1 MSTQLPSS
9 SEDELQFQH
18 NFNVP
23 AVNLAALRKQ
33 NKKHNAKT
41 NLVKAKKKFTGTAGS
56 GKVKYLGEDTP
67 YNRNTMISNSSQN
80 ALDLSLSDL
89 DLVLMSS
96 LAKAQRDE
104 GALDMP
110 NFAFNMPQQLNG
122 DDSSDEDAS
131 DDDQEMPYELV
142 DSSDDEE
149 PLQDH
154 IPGRPSLSSSRKS
167 NRLGSVASPEVDLGD
182 LRRASSLT
190 SKNSKTSK
198 TSKNS
203 KSTKSNSIRNIFRR
217 QLLLNETDSADGPS
231 RSDTFIAR
239 MLNVGGGG
247 LSGGGLAPGAT
258 RSGEER
264 GVDSEAAV
272 GGESEDHAIEMQ
284 NLNYAELNEAAKD
297 LIDLHA
303 PELKQ
308 LQRMHKVAFDTPD
321 EKDDLTDVEL
331 QEGSSLDHEQDEKAK
346 NHRRQATIDSAENPF
361 LQPNPDLLRQN
372 LDDDLAD
379 DDLITAEGGDDYVA
393 PPKQVHAGVLSSLLK
408 LYQNPGAS
416 KSSASFGSS
425 SNTTML
431 ADEQFDE
438 SGYNS
443 KNVSQHDFTQLKN
456 NIKLGPKRLAN
467 KFKKKPDLARKNDDS
482 EEEDPDEDPSKLP
495 SFQNARPKAP
505 KNPSSNRLGKKLK
518 KNKDQK
524 LRITVHIAD
533 ILQRQ
538 RFIIRMCRALMMYG
552 APTHRLEEYMVMTS
566 RVLEIDGQFVY
577 FPGTM
582 IIAFGDAATR
592 TSEVHLVRCAQ
603 GLNLSKLSDT
613 HKIYKDVIHDL
624 TSVEE
629 ATKKLEDLL
638 RRKNQ
643 YPPWVSVFLYALGS
657 ASVCTFGFGGGWLDV
672 PISFGVGSIVGY
684 LQFFVSSKS
693 NLYSSVF
700 EVTSS
705 IVVSFVARGIG
716 SARNGELFCFGAI
729 AQGSLALILPG
740 YIILCGSLEL
750 QSKNIVAGS
759 VRMFYAIIYSLFLG
773 FGITLGAALF
783 GWVDHNA
790 TDQAQCSEDH
800 EIDHKWRILFVPLFT
815 TCLGLINQAR
825 FRQLPVMLFISCTAY
840 VGTYFAGKHFQ
851 NVTEFTAAIG
861 SFIIGIL
868 GNMYSRIGRGMAV
881 SAMLPAIFVQVPS
894 GIASKSTLLAGVDTA
909 NRITNS
915 SKDASEGD
923 STSSSLSFG
932 ATMVEVSIGISV
944 GLFAAALV
952 VYPFGKRRTSLFTL

>member
-1 MSTQLPSS
+1 MSRPLTLS
-9 SEDELQFQH
+9 SEDESQFQH

-33 NKKHNAKT
+33 NKKQNAKT
-41 NLVKAKKKFTGTAGS
+41 NLVKAKKKITGNAN
-56 GKVKYLGEDTP
+56 KVKYLGENTP
-67 YNRNTMISNSSQN
+67 HNRNTVMSTSSQN
-80 ALDLSLSDL
+80 AMDLSLSDL

-96 LAKAQRDE
+96 LAKARQEE
-104 GALDMP
+104 GALDLP
-110 NFAFNMPQQLNG
+110 NFAFNMPRQRQNN
-122 DDSSDEDAS
+122 DSSDDDES
-131 DDDQEMPYELV
+131 DDDDDDKNAMPLEIA
-142 DSSDDEE
+142 DSSDDENDE
-149 PLQDH
+149 SPQQYRTQ
-154 IPGRPSLSSSRKS
+154 GASLNSSRKS
-167 NRLGSVASPEVDLGD
+167 HSRSGSQEVDNAD
-182 LRRASSLT
+182 VRRTSSHT
-190 SKNSKTSK
+190 SRNSK
-198 TSKNS
+198 
-203 KSTKSNSIRNIFRR
+203 KSSSIRNIFRR
-217 QLLLNETDSADGPS
+217 QLLLDEADSADAPS
-231 RSDTFIAR
+231 RSDTFIGR
-239 MLNVGGGG
+239 VLNMGGGG
-247 LSGGGLAPGAT
+247 LSGGGLAPGGTKA
-258 RSGEER
+258 GEDRE
-264 GVDSEAAV
+264 VDAEEAV
-272 GGESEDHAIEMQ
+272 GGEGEDHAIEMQ

-297 LIDLHA
+297 LIDIHA

-308 LQRMHKVAFDTPD
+308 LQRMNKVAFQEPD
-321 EKDDLTDVEL
+321 EKADLTDVDL
-331 QEGSSLDHEQDEKAK
+331 QEGSSLDHEKEEKAK
-346 NHRRQATIDSAENPF
+346 SHQRQATIDSAENPF
-361 LQPNPDLLRQN
+361 YQPNPDLLRAD
-372 LDDDLAD
+372 LDDDLQD
-379 DDLITAEGGDDYVA
+379 DDLLLAEGGGDDYIA

-416 KSSASFGSS
+416 KSSLSFNSS
-425 SNTTML
+425 SNTMI
-431 ADEQFDE
+431 ADEQFDDG
-438 SGYNS
+438 GYGS
-443 KNVSQHDFTQLKN
+443 KNVSQNDFTQLKN

-467 KFKKKPDLARKNDDS
+467 KFKKKLDQQKGGRDS
-482 EEEDPDEDPSKLP
+482 DDEDEDEDAAKLP

-505 KNPSSNRLGKKLK
+505 KNPSTNRLGKKLK

-538 RFIIRMCRALMMYG
+538 RFIIRICRALMMYG

-582 IIAFGDAATR
+582 LIAFGDAATR

-638 RRKNQ
+638 RRRNQ
-643 YPPWVSVFLYALGS
+643 YPPWMSVFLYALGS
-657 ASVCTFGFGGGWLDV
+657 ACVCTFGFGGGWLDV

-693 NLYSSVF
+693 HLYSSVF

-716 SARNGELFCFGAI
+716 SANSGKIFCFGAI

-773 FGITLGAALF
+773 FGITLGAALY
-783 GWVDHNA
+783 GWVDLNA
-790 TDQAQCSEDH
+790 TDQAQCSSDH

-915 SKDASEGD
+915 TRESVGDAETS
-923 STSSSLSFG
+923 SSSLSFG